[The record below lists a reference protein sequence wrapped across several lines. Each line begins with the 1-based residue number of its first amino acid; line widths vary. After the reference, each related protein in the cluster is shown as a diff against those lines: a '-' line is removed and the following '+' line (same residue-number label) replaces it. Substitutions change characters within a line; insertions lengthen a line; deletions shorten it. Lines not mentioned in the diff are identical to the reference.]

1 MTNHSLLSRIV
12 ATIFFP
18 LKRYPVFF
26 GSLWL
31 LSSLASIL
39 SDVLA
44 IERWPYKLLCV
55 NFLTAYLLTFVRYR
69 LRSSRF
75 GHLFAA
81 GVYSFFYLCAFIET
95 FLVYSYQML
104 VWPDTIQL
112 LRQTDSQ
119 ECAEFCRSTF
129 LNMNFAGF
137 VLVSIAVAGLHLWCV
152 RRFERCEASPLQ
164 TRMRPRILWGG
175 DF

>member
-1 MTNHSLLSRIV
+1 MTDHSLLSRGV

-69 LRSSRF
+69 LRRSRF
-75 GHLFAA
+75 EHLFAA
-81 GVYSFFYLCAFIET
+81 GVYAFFYLCTFIET
-95 FLVYSYQML
+95 FLVCSYQTL
-104 VWPDTIQL
+104 VCPATIQL
-112 LRQTDSQ
+112 LRQTDPQ

-129 LNMNFAGF
+129 LNINFVWF
-137 VLVSIAVAGLHLWCV
+137 VLASAAFAGLHLCCV
-152 RRFERCEASPLQ
+152 RRFEYGGASSLQ
-164 TRMRPRILWGG
+164 ARMTPRILWGG